1 MTDSYVPQPPAASS
15 PEMPPAAPI
24 EPPSIAST
32 ELFQGA
38 RVVVI
43 THAGENYRLL
53 VTRNNRLILQK

>member
-1 MTDSYVPQPPAASS
+1 MTDSLVPQSGADSIPTPPST
-15 PEMPPAAPI
+15 PV

>member
-1 MTDSYVPQPPAASS
+1 MTDSLVPQTPADQSPAIPPAT
-15 PEMPPAAPI
+15 PV

>member
-1 MTDSYVPQPPAASS
+1 MTDSFVPQTPADQSPVIPPS
-15 PEMPPAAPI
+15 PTTEA
-24 EPPSIAST
+24 PSIAST

>member
-1 MTDSYVPQPPAASS
+1 MTDSFVPQTPADQAPAVPPSA
-15 PEMPPAAPI
+15 PA
-24 EPPSIAST
+24 EPPSIPST
-32 ELFQGA
+32 ELFQGR